1 MFLLRD
7 LIKLPGKQGETF
19 LSHCVITSVKA
30 CWFFL
35 TWWIYFSSRYAIHLH
50 PLLKLGWFVFFTF
63 RRGVGGLWQSWEV
76 SFGCTSHAGYQK
88 LKMKMFFRY
97 VVCFSVW
104 ESACMWL
111 LFGRRGAGDG
121 GQLSLQPGL
130 SWDLPWCSGAS
141 TGPSARQDG
150 SRQVDYFWPS
160 ALLVS
165 L

>member
-7 LIKLPGKQGETF
+7 LIKLPGKQGGTF

-30 CWFFL
+30 CWVFL
-35 TWWIYFSSRYAIHLH
+35 AWWIYFSSRYAIHLH

-76 SFGCTSHAGYQK
+76 SFGCASHAGYQK
-88 LKMKMFFRY
+88 LKTKMFFHY

-111 LFGRRGAGDG
+111 FFLVLQLF
-121 GQLSLQPGL
+121 
-130 SWDLPWCSGAS
+130 WDSAS
-141 TGPSARQDG
+141 TWILFALQMLLRATWQVNRQPIVG
-150 SRQVDYFWPS
+150 FRNLKQFK
-160 ALLVS
+160 LLG
-165 L
+165 

>member
-1 MFLLRD
+1 MEKIIFKNLFMFLLRD
-7 LIKLPGKQGETF
+7 LIKLPGKQGGTF

-30 CWFFL
+30 CWVFL

-76 SFGCTSHAGYQK
+76 SFGCASHAGYQK
-88 LKMKMFFRY
+88 LKTKMFFHY

-111 LFGRRGAGDG
+111 FFFGFAIV
-121 GQLSLQPGL
+121 LGL
-130 SWDLPWCSGAS
+130 SFHLNTVCSSDAAQS
-141 TGPSARQDG
+141 YLTSQ
-150 SRQVDYFWPS
+150 
-160 ALLVS
+160 
-165 L
+165 